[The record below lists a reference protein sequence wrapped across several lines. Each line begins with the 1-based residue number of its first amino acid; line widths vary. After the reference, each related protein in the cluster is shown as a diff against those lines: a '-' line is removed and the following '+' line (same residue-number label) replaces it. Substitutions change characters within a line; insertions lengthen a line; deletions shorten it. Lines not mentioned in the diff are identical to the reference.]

1 MKFSGVIAND
11 QSEARAKGQ
20 GQRSKVKVTE
30 VKTHLNRFRTVTPV
44 WIPRRDGR
52 VVKVPDSG
60 LRVTC
65 NSATRGSN
73 TSAATGH
80 LRCRS
85 EQAA

>member
-1 MKFSGVIAND
+1 MLILVTDDWCISCEIAV
-11 QSEARAKGQ
+11 S
-20 GQRSKVKVTE
+20 
-30 VKTHLNRFRTVTPV
+30 
-44 WIPRRDGR
+44 DGR

-65 NSATRGSN
+65 NSATGGSN